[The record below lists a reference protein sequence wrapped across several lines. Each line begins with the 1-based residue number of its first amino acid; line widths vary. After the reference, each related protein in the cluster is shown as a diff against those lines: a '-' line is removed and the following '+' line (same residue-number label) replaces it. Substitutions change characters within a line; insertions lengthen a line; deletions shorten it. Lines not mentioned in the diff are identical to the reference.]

1 MSRRPSSKRARDRL
15 CSTRSLL
22 PLRVPSSEHIGSFP
36 PNTLLWVLCEGA
48 PIWPARV
55 LARKEALASLPARK
69 IASRRKVSSLSSRDG
84 VAVRFFGDHTVAL
97 VEYGAAVPFV
107 AVADGGAQW
116 VWDAG
121 RKDGVERG
129 WGEGVYNE
137 HVQATW
143 KRAVRD
149 AGYFMVKG
157 EHGKEAMQRYGRL
170 GAGTLVWGLCGRSP
184 FWPAVVI
191 RKVKDGAVRV
201 RFFGVGQEG
210 GTEGE
215 MSLIDLCLFLPGE
228 EWRAWMI
235 ARGEAEMKDRHW
247 GAWKDVEGLQKAC
260 EEADEAFREVH
271 GVEGIPFG
279 RGGRGYEFFSD
290 DEGEGENENEKAGKK
305 EGRRNDEAED
315 DADEQAMK
323 RAKRRESGST
333 GAGDRSSLPANERKW
348 AWEGDEEF
356 QVKDGHKWQEGQRLA
371 ETEE

>member
-1 MSRRPSSKRARDRL
+1 M
-15 CSTRSLL
+15 
-22 PLRVPSSEHIGSFP
+22 
-36 PNTLLWVLCEGA
+36 
-48 PIWPARV
+48 
-55 LARKEALASLPARK
+55 
-69 IASRRKVSSLSSRDG
+69 
-84 VAVRFFGDHTVAL
+84 
-97 VEYGAAVPFV
+97 

-116 VWDAG
+116 MWDAS

-157 EHGKEAMQRYGRL
+157 EEGKEAMQRYGRL
-170 GAGTLVWGLCGRSP
+170 GVGTLVWGLCGRSP

-191 RKVKDGAVRV
+191 GKVKDGEVRV

-210 GTEGE
+210 GAEGD

-235 ARGEAEMKDRHW
+235 ARGKAEMKDRNW
-247 GAWKDVEGLQKAC
+247 GAWKDGEGLQKAC

-290 DEGEGENENEKAGKK
+290 DDGEDENENEKAEKM
-305 EGRRNDEAED
+305 GRMGDDEAED
-315 DADEQAMK
+315 EAEDEVNTQPRK

-333 GAGDRSSLPANERKW
+333 GTGNQSSLPANERRW
-348 AWEGDEEF
+348 AWEDDEEF
-356 QVKDGHKWQEGQRLA
+356 EVKNGRKWQEGQTLA
-371 ETEE
+371 ETEKSGTN